1 MALVLVTALFVGTVS
16 QTGPTP
22 TNADRLTAIA
32 RTIKCPVCSGES
44 VAESNAEI
52 SQEIRKDIG
61 QADRGGPDRR
71 PDPRGLPRPSTATY
85 ILLTPSAT
93 GVTSLVWILPV
104 VLLVV
109 ALAGLVVAFSRWR
122 VRGEVHA
129 TEADRELVA
138 PTRARAGSRAPATRR
153 PTGAGRGGPETVTRA
168 MTAAGRPTVSSN
180 PTSWPPSRSSGS
192 SCCARCATSRPSTTP
207 ATSTTTT
214 TTS

>member
-1 MALVLVTALFVGTVS
+1 MTATVTPRPEASGWLRRWGPWVALAIVLATALFVGTVA
-16 QTGPTP
+16 QRPTP

-44 VAESNAEI
+44 VAESNAQI

-61 QADRGGPDRR
+61 QRLGEGQTDDQIREAYRAQYGD
-71 PDPRGLPRPSTATY
+71 Y

-122 VRGEVHA
+122 VRGELHA
-129 TEADRELVA
+129 TDADRALVDA
-138 PTRARAGSRAPATRR
+138 ALHDGEVSAAVEHDR
-153 PTGAGRGGPETVTRA
+153 PETTTEPEPDA
-168 MTAAGRPTVSSN
+168 EDPEMGSGR
-180 PTSWPPSRSSGS
+180 
-192 SCCARCATSRPSTTP
+192 
-207 ATSTTTT
+207 
-214 TTS
+214 